1 MTDLQ
6 DPLPEPSFRWRRLMA
21 FAVVAASLGL
31 VWRLTY
37 LVPANDAL
45 GAIHAVL
52 LFAALMLLLWA
63 GGASAADI
71 SGILANLK
79 LRLRGPR
86 PAEPPTVQTQGDD

>member
-1 MTDLQ
+1 MIDPQ
-6 DPLPEPSFRWRRLMA
+6 DPLPEPSFTWRRWMA
-21 FAVVAASLGL
+21 FAVVAASLAL

-37 LVPANDAL
+37 IIPTNDAL

-52 LFAALMLLLWA
+52 AFAALMLLLWA

-86 PAEPPTVQTQGDD
+86 PADPEAVQTRGDD

>member
-1 MTDLQ
+1 MTDP
-6 DPLPEPSFRWRRLMA
+6 DNPLPEPGFLWRRLMA

-37 LVPANDAL
+37 LIPSGDVLAL
-45 GAIHAVL
+45 AQAIL

-63 GGASAADI
+63 GGASAADL

-86 PAEPPTVQTQGDD
+86 PAEPPTVQTRGDD